1 MSQTEADPV
10 NVGGETAVRPGERS
24 DSAQRTRPPAGQQS
38 RGAKVKAYVALT
50 KPRVIELL
58 LVTTV
63 PTMFLAER
71 GFPGW
76 WLVVATLIGGA
87 TAAGSAN
94 VFNMVYD
101 RDIDALMNRTKNR
114 PLVTGEITPRQAM
127 VFAFALGVFA
137 IGWLG
142 LVVNWVSAALCL
154 AAIVMY
160 AVGYTVL
167 LKRHTSQNIVW
178 GGAAGCMPVLIG
190 WSAVT
195 GSLSWAPVLLFGIIF
210 FWTPP
215 HYWPLSMKFKADYT
229 RADVP
234 MLPVVSPDTR
244 VARQMIAYT
253 VAMIAC
259 SLALVP
265 VADMGWLYTAAA
277 ALSGGWFLWL
287 CIALYRRARHGN
299 PKKLR
304 AMKVFHASITYLTVL
319 FVVIAVDPF
328 LPF

>member
-1 MSQTEADPV
+1 MSHTETNPV
-10 NVGGETAVRPGERS
+10 NATEVTTAQPGGAVGPAP
-24 DSAQRTRPPAGQQS
+24 RTPAANAAGG
-38 RGAKVKAYVALT
+38 RRATIKAYIALT

-127 VFAFALGVFA
+127 VFAFALGIFA
-137 IGWLG
+137 IAWLG

-160 AVGYTVL
+160 AVGYTML

-215 HYWPLSMKFKADYT
+215 HYWPLSMKFKADYA

-234 MLPVVSPDTR
+234 MLPVVSADTR
-244 VARQMIAYT
+244 VARQMIGYT
-253 VAMIAC
+253 IAMVAC

-265 VADMGWLYTAAA
+265 VAQMGLLYTAAA
-277 ALSGGWFLWL
+277 VVSGGWFLWL
-287 CIALYRRARHGN
+287 CVALYRRARHGN